1 MIVDFKQLNYFSN
14 NYPWMKNVM
23 GNRRLKSVVFQET
36 LRNKQKEAFYFN
48 EKGMPLKMYYSAM
61 FYDGLFKKRETYF
74 HEFDYNDKDKI
85 VESRSYT
92 KKHKLIHSTNLSY
105 FSDNRCASVIQSYK
119 GRPQS
124 ETNYTYQSDSSLFK
138 NEKFKLSGGKKKLL
152 SYYEYAYYPDKKI
165 KSTKFYRKNKL
176 KHTWNYDCDTRGKL
190 QKKDTTS
197 VCTQEGSDQ
206 RGRKVVTEHFSANKK
221 KEQKNISYYKTIN
234 GKEVLNEFESYEIKN
249 GKERLIFTTHYPD
262 SLEPFHSFKTYGKK
276 GHLVFENTTR
286 YFVYTEKIKLLSSH
300 ENCWYKP
307 NGKLV
312 IKRSET
318 FNEKGLPQLATV
330 SGPKTNS
337 YKLRIEYIFTNENE
351 FKINHYRKN
360 KLKKSFSCSI
370 STF

>member
-1 MIVDFKQLNYFSN
+1 
-14 NYPWMKNVM
+14 MKNVM
-23 GNRRLKSVVFQET
+23 GNRQLKSVVFRET
-36 LRNKQKEAFYFN
+36 LRNKQEEAFYFN

-119 GRPQS
+119 GQPQS
-124 ETNYTYQSDSSLFK
+124 ETDYTYLSDSSLHK
-138 NEKFKLSGGKKKLL
+138 NETFKFSGGKKKLL
-152 SYYEYAYYPDKKI
+152 SYYEYTYYPGKKI
-165 KSTKFYRKNKL
+165 RSTKFYRKNKL

-197 VCTQEGSDQ
+197 VCKQEGTDQ
-206 RGRKVVTEHFSANKK
+206 QGRKVVTEHFSKNKK
-221 KEQKNISYYKTIN
+221 KEQKSVSYYKIIN

-249 GKERLIFTTHYPD
+249 GKERLRLKVHYPD
-262 SLEPFHSFKTYGKK
+262 SLEPFHSFKTYGKR
-276 GHLVFENTTR
+276 GQRVYENNTHYLV
-286 YFVYTEKIKLLSSH
+286 YSDKLKLLSSH
-300 ENCWYKP
+300 ENNWYKP
-307 NGKLV
+307 NGNLD
-312 IKRSET
+312 IKRIET
-318 FNEKGLPQLATV
+318 FNEKGLPQLATI
-330 SGPKTNS
+330 SGPKKNS
-337 YKLRIEYIFTNENE
+337 YNFRIEYVFTNEHE